1 MHGLDLLLARQSH
14 VMVLR
19 VLYHADGPL
28 TGREV
33 ERRTGLSNR
42 GAMLALESLVELSAV
57 RRYVEGNAY
66 RYTLNPDHYLVS
78 RVLKAAFEAEDLF
91 WTDVRKL
98 VRKIVHPRPMAV
110 VAAGPLARDETLA
123 WGRMELV
130 MLFSSGRSRIRA
142 FASTEELR
150 EAIQDRYGLP
160 SVCTLLDVNIMDR
173 EEYDALWKRVAREG
187 ILLFGN
193 LP

>member
-1 MHGLDLLLARQSH
+1 MQGLDLLLSRPSH
-14 VMVLR
+14 LTVLR
-19 VLYHADGPL
+19 VLYHAETPL

-33 ERRTGLSNR
+33 ERRSGLSNR
-42 GAMLALESLVELSAV
+42 GAMTALETLTEISAV
-57 RRYVEGNAY
+57 RREIQGSRHYY
-66 RYTLNPDHYLVS
+66 SLNPNHYLVA
-78 RVLKAAFEAEDLF
+78 RAMKAAFDAEDLF

-98 VRKIVHPRPMAV
+98 VRKLVHPRPIAA
-110 VAAGPLARDETLA
+110 VAAGPLARDESLA

-142 FASTEELR
+142 FSSTEELR

-187 ILLFGN
+187 ILLFGT